1 MRKYVVMAALI
12 IGTGM
17 VAASAHAE
25 GFHGHR
31 GGGAIG
37 SCIAVMSPA
46 QKANLKSTFSAQKQ
60 TFETDRNDLMSA
72 RNALTQAILS
82 ASPGATANVSAQE
95 TALANAEAKLRTDKD
110 ALASQICSQL
120 SPAQLNAA
128 RVLNSSLTKLRAST
142 HAQAHAFLQT
152 AQAAANPVAPTPGN

>member
-1 MRKYVVMAALI
+1 MRKYVLMAALM

-82 ASPGATANVSAQE
+82 ASPGAPANVSAQE
-95 TALANAEAKLRTDKD
+95 TALANAEAKVQTDKD

-120 SPAQLNAA
+120 SSAQLSAA
-128 RVLNSSLTKLRAST
+128 KTLNSDLTQLRAST
-142 HAQAHAFLQT
+142 HAQAHAFFQT
-152 AQAAANPVAPTPGN
+152 AQAAANPAPTPGN